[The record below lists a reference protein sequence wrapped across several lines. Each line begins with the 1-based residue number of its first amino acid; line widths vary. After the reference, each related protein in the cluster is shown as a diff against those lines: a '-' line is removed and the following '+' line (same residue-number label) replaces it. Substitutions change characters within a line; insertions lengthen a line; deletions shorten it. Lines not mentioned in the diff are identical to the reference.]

1 MSGRFCLPLRVK
13 STLEMT
19 AILISLLRNV
29 DTFEHIR
36 SAICAARD
44 YERERLGP
52 ADAGV
57 AASVL

>member
-1 MSGRFCLPLRVK
+1 
-13 STLEMT
+13 MT

-52 ADAGV
+52 ADAVV
-57 AASVL
+57 AASVP